1 MVQQTITTIWL
12 ANTKADPA
20 SYAKFGIKGKVF
32 DVIKGLHPQDR
43 GMVVVQGHQA
53 VQLKMDLPAELKYWL
68 PLLSTTT
75 ENSTIAHEI
84 RQCLATDD
92 PELWVPALLEACRNE
107 SDSLSAQIRKGLRTE
122 VPSLWVP
129 AFLEA
134 ELDYNGSGLAAS
146 TRRELGT
153 DNLADWVPA
162 FLAAR
167 RSCAVTAPA

>member
-1 MVQQTITTIWL
+1 
-12 ANTKADPA
+12 
-20 SYAKFGIKGKVF
+20 
-32 DVIKGLHPQDR
+32 
-43 GMVVVQGHQA
+43 MVVVQGHQA

-75 ENSTIAHEI
+75 ENSAIAQEI
-84 RQCLATDD
+84 RRCLATND

-134 ELDYNGSGLAAS
+134 ELDYNGTGLAAS
-146 TRRELGT
+146 TRHDLGT
-153 DNLADWVPA
+153 DNVADWVPA

-167 RSCAVTAPA
+167 RSCAATAPA